1 MPISNLCSRHCA
13 VKDIIGTSAR
23 SATDSLSVIQAEERD
38 QEAAAAAA
46 AERAEREQFEQ
57 R

>member
-1 MPISNLCSRHCA
+1 MAQLHHPGYQQRTGL
-13 VKDIIGTSAR
+13 VL
-23 SATDSLSVIQAEERD
+23 SLSAQETSVVQAEERD
-38 QEAAAAAA
+38 QETAADAA

>member
-1 MPISNLCSRHCA
+1 MDPSDHILL
-13 VKDIIGTSAR
+13 IMM
-23 SATDSLSVIQAEERD
+23 QAEERD
-38 QEAAAAAA
+38 QEAAADAA